1 MVREI
6 VRARVAQAASPAAEG
21 AAKGRPRDDDAQLP
35 PLEESPDRRIVNRAA
50 PARRLSDDNCV
61 AAGAPVE
68 GLSVHSRERPMHS
81 CAILDDY
88 QDVALGIAD
97 WRPLDGKVELRAYN
111 EHFEDR
117 EALAKALAG
126 FEIVVAM
133 RERTPFDAW
142 LFDRLP
148 ELKLLVTTG
157 MRNASIDL
165 AAAAQHGV
173 TVCGTSG
180 SVGTTTELAWG
191 LILALARRIPEEN
204 ALFHS
209 GGKWQATVGVGMNG
223 KTLGVIGLGNLGAR
237 TAKVGLAFEM
247 KVLAWS
253 PRLTP
258 ERCAELGVTHAG
270 SLDRLLREA
279 DVVSIHAVLNEG
291 SRGLL
296 GARELGLMK
305 RDAILVNTSRGPIVD
320 EQALIAALSEKRIA
334 GAGLDVFDREPLPG
348 DHPLR
353 RLGNVVATPHL
364 GYVTR
369 EGYRVFYSH
378 AVEDIAAWLAG
389 KPVRVLQAGK

>member
-1 MVREI
+1 
-6 VRARVAQAASPAAEG
+6 
-21 AAKGRPRDDDAQLP
+21 
-35 PLEESPDRRIVNRAA
+35 
-50 PARRLSDDNCV
+50 
-61 AAGAPVE
+61 
-68 GLSVHSRERPMHS
+68 MHS

-88 QDVALGIAD
+88 QNVALSVAD
-97 WRPLDGKVELRAYN
+97 WRPLESKVKVQVFN
-111 EHFEDR
+111 EHVADR

-126 FEIVVAM
+126 FDVIVAM

-148 ELKLLVTTG
+148 QLKLLVTTG

-165 AAAAQHGV
+165 AAAAKRGV

-204 ALFHS
+204 ALFHA
-209 GGKWQATVGVGMNG
+209 GGKWQTTLGVGMNG

-237 TAKVGLAFEM
+237 TAKVGLALEM

-258 ERCAELGVTHAG
+258 ERCAEIGVTHAG
-270 SLDRLLREA
+270 SLDDLLRES
-279 DVVSIHAVLNEG
+279 DVVSIHVTLNEK

-296 GARELGLMK
+296 GARELALMK
-305 RDAILVNTSRGPIVD
+305 REAFLVNTSRGPIVD
-320 EQALIAALSEKRIA
+320 EPALIAALKEKRIA
-334 GAGLDVFDREPLPG
+334 GAGLDVFDREPLPN

-353 RLGNVVATPHL
+353 RLDNVVATPHL

-369 EGYRVFYSH
+369 EGYRVFYTH